1 MAEENLVA
9 FLEEW
14 QTGAFLVLGSAL
26 VGAVLASVFG
36 SFGFAHSALIGFVGG
51 AALAFLALSYLL
63 YGR

>member
-1 MAEENLVA
+1 MTEKSVVE

-26 VGAVLASVFG
+26 AGVAVTTVLS
-36 SFGFAHSALIGFVGG
+36 SFTSSDSALIGFVGG
-51 AALAFLALSYLL
+51 AALAFLAFSYLL